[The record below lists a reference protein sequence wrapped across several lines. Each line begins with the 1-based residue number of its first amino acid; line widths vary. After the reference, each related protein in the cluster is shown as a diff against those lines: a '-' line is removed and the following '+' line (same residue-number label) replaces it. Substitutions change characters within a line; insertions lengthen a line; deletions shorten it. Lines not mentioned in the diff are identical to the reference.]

1 MQKELSTGRNMLWNS
16 AGSFIYLGCQWA
28 ITVLVVRLSDGYDG
42 AGTLALAMAISNVF
56 APVAHFRVRPYQV
69 SDVRH
74 AIDDGEYVVF
84 RLLSIG
90 LSVVL
95 VFFYTVITCDSSSL
109 VPVMLFFVFR
119 AVDLFFDVFHAID
132 QRNNRMD
139 YCGKSSAVRGVL
151 ILLSFSIVLYAT
163 NDLNLAIASMTAV
176 TLPVLLYDVPKA
188 KSFGPIRVHL
198 SRKHALKLF
207 RDCLPSV
214 IGMVG
219 CIAVVSVAR
228 QYLSFVE
235 GDVALGIYASV
246 CTPVV
251 IVQAGANYIYA
262 PLLVSFAKYY
272 DERKIGAFKSL
283 LFKILALTLLFT
295 LLASVAFLLF
305 GDFLLG
311 IAFGAD
317 IVQYSYLLYPAMVS
331 AALTALIAFAS
342 DLLVVVRDPK
352 GNLICNLLSFV
363 SCIPCTLLFVPL
375 CGMNGTSYAIAV
387 SYAVGLVAMLVCL
400 RKKLLGRVN

>member
-1 MQKELSTGRNMLWNS
+1 MLWNS

-42 AGTLALAMAISNVF
+42 AGILALAMAISNVF

-198 SRKHALKLF
+198 SHKHALKLF

-228 QYLSFVE
+228 QYLSFIE

-317 IVQYSYLLYPAMVS
+317 IVQYSYLLYPAIVS